1 MAVFFHVGLMKS
13 GTTFLQGRLN
23 ANRRLLAEQG
33 VLFPGP
39 SWARHTHAVSDLI
52 GGKQGNPGDW
62 KRLVAELDAHEASGR
77 GAAIVSME
85 YLASVGKPRIKQLRR
100 DLGSEPQI
108 IVTVRD
114 LGRSVPAM
122 WQESVKN
129 RQYWT
134 YDQYV
139 EMARDVAKDQG
150 KFWKQ
155 QDAGAI
161 VSRYASVVGGE
172 NVHVITVPPPG
183 APSTL
188 LWHRFCEVTGIT
200 PADWAEAP
208 RANESLGAASTQ
220 LMLRLNH
227 ATTDLAAPAYKK
239 RVKGLAKHVLGDLRK
254 REDAIG
260 FAVPDWLRAEAD
272 RCAEEIRAS
281 GARVVGDLTELAP
294 VDVPGVDP
302 AGVGAEDELRAA
314 VDGLAGVL
322 RQVRRVKPRKA

>member
-23 ANRRLLAEQG
+23 ANRDLLAQQG

-39 SWARHTHAVSDLI
+39 SWARHTRAVSDLI
-52 GGKQGNPGDW
+52 GGKQGKPGDW
-62 KRLVAELDAHEASGR
+62 KRLVAELDAHEQSGR

-85 YLASVGKPRIKQLRR
+85 YLASVGKPRIRQLKR
-100 DLGSEPQI
+100 DLGSQPEVI
-108 IVTVRD
+108 ITVRD

-134 YDQYV
+134 YDHYV
-139 EMARDVAKDQG
+139 EMARDVRTDEG

-172 NVHVITVPPPG
+172 HVHVITVPPPG

-188 LWHRFCEVTGIT
+188 LWDRFGEVTGIT
-200 PADWAEAP
+200 DAAWAEAP

-227 ATTDLAAPAYKK
+227 ATTDLSAPAYKK
-239 RVKGLAKHVLGDLRK
+239 RVKALAKHVLGPLRT
-254 REDAIG
+254 REEPIG
-260 FAVPDWLRAEAD
+260 FTVPDWLRHEAD
-272 RCAEEIRAS
+272 RCVTEIRAS
-281 GARVVGDLTELAP
+281 GAQVVGDLAELDP

-302 AGVGAEDELRAA
+302 AGVAAEDELRAA

-322 RQVRRVKPRKA
+322 RQVRRVTPQ